1 MLASAMQI
9 SRKVCCAVICYPKP
23 AFLLSQSLLYRLT
36 ALYLWCNHG
45 EMYYLYYCLIC

>member
-23 AFLLSQSLLYRLT
+23 ALLLSQSLLYRLT
-36 ALYLWCNHG
+36 ALYLCVYVI
-45 EMYYLYYCLIC
+45 MVKCITFIID